1 MDPIPMGS
9 LDKAGPSHRTSDPIT
24 MDNVHNT
31 GNIPLSQAS
40 AFERVAYFLDD

>member
-9 LDKAGPSHRTSDPIT
+9 HDRAGPSHRTNDSNT

-31 GNIPLSQAS
+31 GNIPPSQAS
-40 AFERVAYFLDD
+40 AFERVAYLPDD